1 MEDDALKIVR
11 SALPRLSAREADV
24 AAHVL
29 ADPQIVLDSTVA
41 ELSHAAG
48 TSTATVARFCQSV
61 GFAGYREFR
70 VAIAATVSRSQAEL
84 VRFELDD
91 SEIAPDDGI
100 EEVIAKVRFQDVLA
114 IEQTLGDVD
123 REAVKKVIDALV
135 AARRIEITGFG
146 ASGLTA
152 ADLNEKLRR
161 IGYPSGY
168 NADVHFALPS
178 SANLGPGDALVAFS
192 HSGRTSDTIGVLSA
206 AAEAG
211 AVTVAVTNAPDSSL
225 ATLADIT
232 IVTRARESKFR
243 SGAMAS
249 RSAQHAVVDVIFIAT
264 AQHDMERTTR
274 ALRRTYD
281 SVSGHRLPS

>member
-11 SALPRLSAREADV
+11 GALPRLSAREGDV
-24 AAHVL
+24 ATRVL
-29 ADPQIVLDSTVA
+29 ADPQVVLNSTVA
-41 ELSHAAG
+41 ELARDAG

-61 GFAGYREFR
+61 GFDGYREFR

-100 EEVIAKVRFQDVLA
+100 EEVIAKVRFQDILA
-114 IEQTLGDVD
+114 VEQTLGDLD
-123 REAVKKVIDALV
+123 RDAVQKVVDALV
-135 AARRIEITGFG
+135 TANRIEITGFG

-168 NADVHFALPS
+168 NSDVHFALPS
-178 SANLGPGDALVAFS
+178 GANLHPGDALVAFS

-211 AVTVAVTNAPDSSL
+211 AVTIAVTNAPDSSL
-225 ATLADIT
+225 AALADIT
-232 IVTRARESKFR
+232 IATRARESKFR

-249 RSAQHAVVDVIFIAT
+249 RSAQHAVVDVIFIST
-264 AQHDMERTTR
+264 AQHDMARTTL

-281 SVSGHRLPS
+281 SVSEHRLPL